1 MTKLWQ
7 CGDTHGRFEHVI
19 EAVLEAHDRG
29 CPPDALIFLGD
40 LECAQPLHIELQEI
54 IGLGLNVWFI
64 PGNHDTDSNSSWNAL
79 TSGNMADR
87 NLHGRVETI
96 SGEKVAGLGGIF
108 RSRIWAPPAE
118 PNFRSYD
125 AWRKDLMKKR
135 PTRDWGLAEATE
147 ERRHKTTIF
156 PVVFDCLAKQHADIL
171 VTHEATSCHPYGW
184 EAIADLGRQ
193 MKVKWHFHGHLHD
206 NQDYSA
212 HFDRL
217 GFQTYGI
224 GYRGITELD
233 LDSGQVTVI
242 RPGDYD
248 DQYFDWGKNDD

>member
-1 MTKLWQ
+1 MSRLLF
-7 CGDTHGRFEHVI
+7 CGDCHSDFTHVVDE
-19 EAVLEAHDRG
+19 VLSS
-29 CPPDALIFLGD
+29 PPDAIVLLGD
-40 LECAQPLHIELQEI
+40 LDCVRPLHLELEKILDVTEI
-54 IGLGLNVWFI
+54 WFI
-64 PGNHDTDSNSSWNAL
+64 PGNHDSDDNQTYSNLLESDL
-79 TSGNMADR
+79 KDF
-87 NLHGRVETI
+87 NLHG
-96 SGEKVAGLGGIF
+96 KVKPIAGARIGGLGGVF
-108 RSRIWAPPAE
+108 RSRIWNPPAE

-125 AWRKDLMKKR
+125 VWRKDLMKKR

-156 PVVFDCLAKQHADIL
+156 PDEFDCLAKQHADIL

-217 GFQTYGI
+217 GYRTYGI

-233 LDSGQVTVI
+233 LVSGQVTVI